1 MWRALGVVK
10 ASPPRPFTADAAR
23 LAEAPPHERGFTREG
38 LPPAL
43 GHKSN
48 LVTQRSAV
56 PFHRAVEPP

>member
-38 LPPAL
+38 LPTAL
-43 GHKSN
+43 GHEPQS
-48 LVTQRSAV
+48 VQQRRTA
-56 PFHRAVEPP
+56 PFHNACGSP